1 MPEYVEGVQYPFVH
15 RAAIALEMATTF
27 IWATGTQFM
36 VSEGMEPKAR
46 ILTSLAVGAISSVG
60 AGVAVD
66 RGVRLAHAF
75 LHTGSERQTE
85 ETFSQEP
92 DKYVPPQ
99 PDADETIKRLG
110 RRKK

>member
-36 VSEGMEPKAR
+36 VSEGMEPMAR

-66 RGVRLAHAF
+66 RGVRLAHAV
-75 LHTGSERQTE
+75 LHTGSERRTE
-85 ETFSQEP
+85 ETISQEP
-92 DKYVPPQ
+92 DKYVPSQ
-99 PDADETIKRLG
+99 PDIDEIIRKAGRQKR
-110 RRKK
+110 